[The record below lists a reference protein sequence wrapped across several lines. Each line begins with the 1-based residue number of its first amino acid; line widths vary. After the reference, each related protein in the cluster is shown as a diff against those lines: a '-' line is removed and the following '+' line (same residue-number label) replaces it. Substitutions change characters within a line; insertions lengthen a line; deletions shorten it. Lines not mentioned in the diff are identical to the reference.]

1 MGSEGAGG
9 GGEAGCSLEP
19 WTCGPGVGMQVG
31 AATLLPYPDILEH
44 LHGRKG
50 LEGTDETLWVTEAS
64 NDVWDPQKE

>member
-1 MGSEGAGG
+1 
-9 GGEAGCSLEP
+9 
-19 WTCGPGVGMQVG
+19 MQVG
-31 AATLLPYPDILEH
+31 AATPLPYPDILEH